1 MFTVFEEFP
10 LLSIHEDKGSF
21 IRSAMDQV
29 KLGLGGAILAEL
41 ALLGKIKA
49 NDKHRLELGDDSPV
63 EDDLLGETL
72 EILKGSEKARKFN
85 YWINH
90 LNQKFQ
96 NLPQEIVARLI
107 NKEVVM
113 QEEEHLLW
121 VIPSPLKAESNA
133 STKYWLI
140 RRLRGIVLAQEEAQ
154 PRDIALLSLIKACGL
169 LDLVFLRDERKLA
182 ARAINELVVSRAM
195 NDPIIQTIQE
205 IEIAL
210 SAIAEE
216 D

>member
-1 MFTVFEEFP
+1 
-10 LLSIHEDKGSF
+10 
-21 IRSAMDQV
+21 MDQV

>member
-1 MFTVFEEFP
+1 VFTVFEEFP